1 MSSVSDS
8 LPKFLPALSGIRVLE
23 LSGLAPAPFC
33 GMILADFGAEVIRI
47 DRVESSVSP
56 VPDRFTRGK
65 KSLALNLKSKEGIE
79 ILLKMVDKADVF
91 LEPFRPGV
99 MERLGCGPEV
109 VMQRN
114 ARIIYARLTG
124 WGQTGGVLT
133 LLDGFFRFR

>member
-1 MSSVSDS
+1 
-8 LPKFLPALSGIRVLE
+8 
-23 LSGLAPAPFC
+23 
-33 GMILADFGAEVIRI
+33 
-47 DRVESSVSP
+47 
-56 VPDRFTRGK
+56 
-65 KSLALNLKSKEGIE
+65 
-79 ILLKMVDKADVF
+79 VF